1 MDLPSINLIT
11 SAPLN
16 DVVRELP
23 VLSLA
28 NPGMER
34 IVDSSTAEYTSML
47 LNCRD
52 GSLAQQLAHKL
63 SIVANTVTS
72 ITLRHPSDPT
82 PPPIHTLPPLL
93 QTTIQYNP
101 NIFNGVCHPSSSFSR
116 PFPSPTNPY
125 THYSNHHF
133 PQQISPNNSGYS
145 QTTTSATTSP
155 YASRAFMPTTTT
167 TTTNQTPDCQSILY
181 PQTSPLATHRP
192 TRPTAVVPPL
202 PKDPIISSPVGSITA
217 VPSMI
222 SSSSSSSSNNYQ
234 QVSPQKSS
242 NNESNY
248 QKQIDTL
255 QSHEHTNKNSQS
267 VTNNNVNEDMTKKK
281 PSPVVQ
287 QEPHQQIEKIRINL
301 HKIQN
306 EEPVSIK
313 IASPLKQRSIKPNIP
328 QQLNHLPA
336 DFTPDLIKEL
346 LQDGYSLD
354 NNSGE
359 RLLRQRRSGNS
370 NTTSLNNSPKKKRI
384 RSLST
389 EDDDD
394 IDDNNNNN
402 DDDDINDI
410 DKDEEQQPLK
420 KRIRRTNDNSI
431 NNNSIDVMSA
441 LNKKTRDRL
450 ARKALDIDADPQ
462 ENTSYQRFIQLLDI
476 FNDDYE
482 RHHEQFEQT
491 PDDHY
496 LDLLLSDHTLDEMAI
511 LSEKLK
517 LSTYMSRIDRM
528 KLKRLLEI
536 LSLRI
541 KQGIEISPILK
552 HDINDEQTNE
562 EEERIW
568 RDLVFERLTMCANAC
583 EISLNIMTTDN
594 IPKEILIEH
603 VIENTA
609 LFIKAQLAKTIFP
622 EYDPLYRN
630 DNHSK
635 DPLLTKQKRSKV
647 TGTKCK
653 QVQILYNK
661 IVSLFQGITDL
672 MPLGKYT
679 DTIILA
685 YAKMFHIG
693 QWLRDIN
700 LTVERLTQTLTRR
713 IKSGQTELVDDD
725 VDESMN
731 NNNNNSKPSI
741 SIEDEIEMKKN
752 EKISI
757 LKMLSMPETARK
769 QQRYTLDIE
778 YDDIYLLMRYL
789 TSNRPFLKTF
799 DVYLKQLAAI
809 FQSEA
814 GTNIRSKAM
823 KCLCTVVEADPT
835 VLARN
840 DIKSCVKVGL
850 TDKSISV
857 REAAIDLIGRYIVQK
872 QELILQYYDVLC
884 ERSID
889 TGVSVRKRVVKIFR
903 DVCLTQPSFNRIPD
917 ICSRL
922 LRRIHDEESIRK
934 LVLETF
940 QQLWF
945 SPTRNQQDVRQRVQT
960 IIDVLV
966 DAQKQNY
973 TWLENLV
980 KEFLQ
985 TNDKQS
991 IDDKKKV
998 REQRKDVLK
1007 AIQDIINELV
1017 ESILKIESANDQVSS
1032 NKMVATF
1039 IALYAL
1045 GKAKPEHVLPHV
1057 SAIVEY
1063 LNIKCT
1069 SYNDNIIV
1077 QYVAKIL
1084 EFTVPL
1090 MKSASAS
1097 IIYSLEGSLTK
1108 LLLVSGQLVIH
1119 SSIACLSAV
1128 IRLSKNTQLVKD
1140 VFIRYHSIVVQ
1151 CQQKILEKPN
1161 EEFKGSAQLARS
1173 IYILGVLC
1181 KYFDV
1186 EKPEF
1191 DDLEFSVDDLFQLFI
1206 FLVQRPESVVKLK
1219 SLVGLGF
1226 FLQRYGQ
1233 YLIRDTVRQLY
1244 HTYLLDRRPA
1254 AAQLRCQVLINL
1266 EEYFRDCIRRMAE
1279 QDVDYLHLTSTV
1291 NSITT
1296 TTTTTIH
1303 DDENSNDASGPT
1315 GASLKDTTDVH
1326 SEMASSI
1333 AQCYLRIVLDTYLS
1347 EDETIR
1353 QCVRKVVTCI
1363 LEQGLVHPVQ
1373 FIPYLIAMTTDR
1385 DTTIQQSAE
1394 QNLQDLD
1401 KTNPGIIQ
1409 TKVMHGFKMSY
1420 QLQKLL
1426 AIANNNKNNQQTN
1439 SQFDVIRGMT
1449 KVAITPANNQQSPYC
1464 SVNHFLYSLIRS
1476 SRVYRRGLISQL
1488 LKMFDNDTTT
1498 TTSTTLEEQLF
1509 VADNLAYFPYQVQD
1523 EPLYLIEQI
1532 DLSVSVSGST
1542 QLQQFRDLLKQY
1554 LDYIDDDEGIDIN
1567 KLEDKFLNL
1576 SDIIID
1582 ELNQCLRTSKSTML
1596 LLLLKSYLKDVY
1608 SLNDTKITEYDHTE
1622 SSKITDRPI
1631 ISRKIN
1637 VKFEPK
1643 IILDTIKPSNHIDNI
1658 QRRKQILKDF
1668 ADFKRYLLAFDT
1680 DIDDTIQSITELL
1693 PTTSLISK
1701 NKKKSGGTNKRR
1713 KVMIDSDDDS
1723 ADGNFQP

>member
-1 MDLPSINLIT
+1 
-11 SAPLN
+11 
-16 DVVRELP
+16 
-23 VLSLA
+23 
-28 NPGMER
+28 
-34 IVDSSTAEYTSML
+34 
-47 LNCRD
+47 
-52 GSLAQQLAHKL
+52 
-63 SIVANTVTS
+63 
-72 ITLRHPSDPT
+72 
-82 PPPIHTLPPLL
+82 HTLPPLL

-402 DDDDINDI
+402 NDDDDINDI

-685 YAKMFHIG
+685 ISSFTVSCIYVENIVDIQAHS
-693 QWLRDIN
+693 LRI
-700 LTVERLTQTLTRR
+700 L
-713 IKSGQTELVDDD
+713 TELFSRYEHHRD
-725 VDESMN
+725 
-731 NNNNNSKPSI
+731 
-741 SIEDEIEMKKN
+741 
-752 EKISI
+752 SI
-757 LKMLSMPETARK
+757 LEDLLLSIARLPTSKKSLRCYRLPSGESIQMFTALIMNLIHAPVSLGSV
-769 QQRYTLDIE
+769 TNLNIIDTTNE
-778 YDDIYLLMRYL
+778 LYLLNTYSTAQNLAFKFL
-789 TSNRPFLKTF
+789 TLFFRSCGTKQGEDDYRIVFENFLADLLVTANRPEWPASEILLTLLSRILMTNFSNHSLPINTRLQSL
-799 DVYLKQLAAI
+799 DYL
-809 FQSEA
+809 
-814 GTNIRSKAM
+814 G
-823 KCLCTVVEADPT
+823 
-835 VLARN
+835 
-840 DIKSCVKVGL
+840 
-850 TDKSISV
+850 SV
-857 REAAIDLIGRYIVQK
+857 
-872 QELILQYYDVLC
+872 
-884 ERSID
+884 
-889 TGVSVRKRVVKIFR
+889 
-903 DVCLTQPSFNRIPD
+903 
-917 ICSRL
+917 
-922 LRRIHDEESIRK
+922 
-934 LVLETF
+934 
-940 QQLWF
+940 
-945 SPTRNQQDVRQRVQT
+945 
-960 IIDVLV
+960 
-966 DAQKQNY
+966 
-973 TWLENLV
+973 
-980 KEFLQ
+980 
-985 TNDKQS
+985 
-991 IDDKKKV
+991 
-998 REQRKDVLK
+998 
-1007 AIQDIINELV
+1007 
-1017 ESILKIESANDQVSS
+1017 
-1032 NKMVATF
+1032 
-1039 IALYAL
+1039 
-1045 GKAKPEHVLPHV
+1045 
-1057 SAIVEY
+1057 
-1063 LNIKCT
+1063 
-1069 SYNDNIIV
+1069 
-1077 QYVAKIL
+1077 
-1084 EFTVPL
+1084 
-1090 MKSASAS
+1090 
-1097 IIYSLEGSLTK
+1097 
-1108 LLLVSGQLVIH
+1108 
-1119 SSIACLSAV
+1119 
-1128 IRLSKNTQLVKD
+1128 
-1140 VFIRYHSIVVQ
+1140 
-1151 CQQKILEKPN
+1151 
-1161 EEFKGSAQLARS
+1161 
-1173 IYILGVLC
+1173 
-1181 KYFDV
+1181 
-1186 EKPEF
+1186 
-1191 DDLEFSVDDLFQLFI
+1191 
-1206 FLVQRPESVVKLK
+1206 
-1219 SLVGLGF
+1219 
-1226 FLQRYGQ
+1226 
-1233 YLIRDTVRQLY
+1233 
-1244 HTYLLDRRPA
+1244 
-1254 AAQLRCQVLINL
+1254 AAQLR
-1266 EEYFRDCIRRMAE
+1266 
-1279 QDVDYLHLTSTV
+1279 
-1291 NSITT
+1291 
-1296 TTTTTIH
+1296 
-1303 DDENSNDASGPT
+1303 
-1315 GASLKDTTDVH
+1315 KDTIDNDVLNSKENQDKLDH
-1326 SEMASSI
+1326 IVHKTLSSI
-1333 AQCYLRIVLDTYLS
+1333 ELDEDVMDVYKTDPLRYHRSLVIYLNELS
-1347 EDETIR
+1347 
-1353 QCVRKVVTCI
+1353 
-1363 LEQGLVHPVQ
+1363 
-1373 FIPYLIAMTTDR
+1373 
-1385 DTTIQQSAE
+1385 
-1394 QNLQDLD
+1394 
-1401 KTNPGIIQ
+1401 
-1409 TKVMHGFKMSY
+1409 
-1420 QLQKLL
+1420 
-1426 AIANNNKNNQQTN
+1426 
-1439 SQFDVIRGMT
+1439 
-1449 KVAITPANNQQSPYC
+1449 
-1464 SVNHFLYSLIRS
+1464 
-1476 SRVYRRGLISQL
+1476 
-1488 LKMFDNDTTT
+1488 
-1498 TTSTTLEEQLF
+1498 
-1509 VADNLAYFPYQVQD
+1509 
-1523 EPLYLIEQI
+1523 
-1532 DLSVSVSGST
+1532 
-1542 QLQQFRDLLKQY
+1542 
-1554 LDYIDDDEGIDIN
+1554 
-1567 KLEDKFLNL
+1567 L
-1576 SDIIID
+1576 SD
-1582 ELNQCLRTSKSTML
+1582 QTS
-1596 LLLLKSYLKDVY
+1596 
-1608 SLNDTKITEYDHTE
+1608 H
-1622 SSKITDRPI
+1622 
-1631 ISRKIN
+1631 
-1637 VKFEPK
+1637 
-1643 IILDTIKPSNHIDNI
+1643 
-1658 QRRKQILKDF
+1658 
-1668 ADFKRYLLAFDT
+1668 
-1680 DIDDTIQSITELL
+1680 
-1693 PTTSLISK
+1693 
-1701 NKKKSGGTNKRR
+1701 
-1713 KVMIDSDDDS
+1713 
-1723 ADGNFQP
+1723 